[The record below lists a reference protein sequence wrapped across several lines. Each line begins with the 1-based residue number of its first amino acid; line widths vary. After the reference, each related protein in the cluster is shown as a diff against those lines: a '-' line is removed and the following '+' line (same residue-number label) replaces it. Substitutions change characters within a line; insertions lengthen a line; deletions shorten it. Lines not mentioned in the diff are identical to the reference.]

1 MIENNK
7 IRWLIVLFFLSLA
20 CAWMLPNFYT
30 FKKGQWW
37 ISKEKLIYGLDIQG
51 GLHLVMG
58 VKADEAIQEKLTS
71 LMADLKSQL
80 ESSHVEIADIKT
92 AEDKTGKIHISLNK
106 TEDKQKA
113 KKIIEKEYT
122 GSLLGGVRLRVN
134 EEEDD
139 QTLTVGYNEV
149 ELIRLRKNI
158 AHQVVEVI
166 RRRIDE
172 FGVSEPVI
180 TVQGENRVLVQ
191 LPGIQ
196 NSARARDIIQ
206 KTARLEFRLVNQE
219 VPTSTLTEWV
229 RSVEKEKEYSLS
241 LKFPYPEY
249 VRKINEDLKDKIPEK
264 HFLVFQRAESSR
276 SLLTGKVPILVRTDS
291 GAGGEILQTAFVSS
305 DEFGNPEVAFQINVE
320 GRKIF
325 SDLTGNNIK
334 KPLAIILD
342 KELKSM
348 PIIQSRISDRG
359 SISLGRGEG
368 QQSIQEEAENIAT
381 VLRAGALPARLV
393 KMEERSV
400 GPTLGRDSI
409 EKGKKA
415 GLLAGLLVMIFMLL
429 YYRVLGVVANV
440 ALGMN
445 MVCLLALL
453 TSLGATLTLPG
464 VAGIILT
471 IGMAVDANV
480 IVYERLREELRKGSS
495 LSLSV
500 RDGYRHALS
509 AILDANITTAIVC
522 AVLMSFGTGPV
533 RGFAVTL
540 FCGIVTSIWTALFVS
555 RTILNTLIRRFKLK
569 TI

>member
-1 MIENNK
+1 MTENNK
-7 IRWLIVLFFLSLA
+7 IRWSIVLFFLSLA
-20 CAWMLPNFYT
+20 CAFQLPNFYS
-30 FKKGQWW
+30 FKEDQWW
-37 ISKEKLIYGLDIQG
+37 ISKEKLVYGLDIQG

-58 VKADEAIQEKLTS
+58 VKANEAIQEKLTS
-71 LMADLKSQL
+71 LMADLKNQV
-80 ESSHVEIADIKT
+80 EKAGVEITDIKT
-92 AEDKTGKIHISLNK
+92 AEDKTGRIHISLSK
-106 TEDKQKA
+106 AEDKQKA

-122 GSLLGGVRLRVN
+122 GSLLGGVRLRVS
-134 EEEDD
+134 EGASA
-139 QTLTVGYNEV
+139 QALTVGYNEV
-149 ELIRLRKNI
+149 ELIRLRKSI
-158 AHQVVEVI
+158 ASQVVEVI

-180 TVQGENRVLVQ
+180 TVQGEDRVLVQ
-191 LPGIQ
+191 LPGVQ

-219 VPTSTLTEWV
+219 VPTSTLAEWV
-229 RSVEKEKEYSLS
+229 QAVEKENDYSLS

-249 VRKINEDLKDKIPEK
+249 VRKINEDLKDKIPEN

-276 SLLTGKVPILVRTDS
+276 SLLTGKVPVLVRTDS
-291 GAGGEILQTAFVSS
+291 GLSGEMLQTAFVSA
-305 DEFGNPEVAFQINVE
+305 DEFGNPEVAFHINVA

-348 PIIQSRISDRG
+348 PVIQSRISDRG

-393 KMEERSV
+393 KLEERSV

-445 MVCLLALL
+445 MICLLALL

-495 LSLSV
+495 LSLAV

-540 FCGIVTSIWTALFVS
+540 FCGIVTSIWTAIFVS
-555 RTILNTLIRRFKLK
+555 RTILNTLIKRFKLK
-569 TI
+569 TL